1 MSDLESKKMLDIIHQ
16 NHKKQLNKKVEV
28 IPAIDIMRIVKSLLI
43 VLGIAVFIIVC
54 INLTKQKNEAVNN
67 CMKNHSK
74 NYCERIAG

>member
-16 NHKKQLNKKVEV
+16 NHKKQLEKKVT
-28 IPAIDIMRIVKSLLI
+28 AKSLI
-43 VLGIAVFIIVC
+43 DVLGLVKGILIILVSVLFIIAC

>member
-16 NHKKQLNKKVEV
+16 NHKKQLEKKVT
-28 IPAIDIMRIVKSLLI
+28 AKSLI
-43 VLGIAVFIIVC
+43 DVLGLAKGILIILLSVLFIIAC

>member
-16 NHKKQLNKKVEV
+16 NHKKQLEKKVT
-28 IPAIDIMRIVKSLLI
+28 AKSLI
-43 VLGIAVFIIVC
+43 DVLGLAKGILIILVSVLFIIACV
-54 INLTKQKNEAVNN
+54 NLTKQKNEAVNN

>member
-1 MSDLESKKMLDIIHQ
+1 MNDLESKKMLDIIHQ
-16 NHKKQLNKKVEV
+16 NHKKQLEKETTTKSL
-28 IPAIDIMRIVKSLLI
+28 IDILGLAKGILI
-43 VLGIAVFIIVC
+43 VLVIALFIIAC

>member
-28 IPAIDIMRIVKSLLI
+28 IPAIDIKRIVKSLLI

>member
-28 IPAIDIMRIVKSLLI
+28 IPTIDIMRIVKSLLI